1 MRERLLGRDV
11 EAQGLRGRGHLLP
24 GWLAAHTHGPHG
36 NRRPARP
43 GSTHLRTPRGHSRH
57 LLLREVWSDWFPQ
70 VRSHQAHPGMHLH
83 SLLLLLHLRHLLW
96 VVLLHRPLHGRL
108 LSPHWLTPGPH
119 WPLLNHVRW
128 GWAKL
133 GWWWWSASRGQLLLL
148 LLLLRWLVRLR
159 QLRLWHRSLLL
170 EQALQLSRW
179 WCAPSHLLLL
189 LLSRWNGC
197 WKPNR
202 AGHANCLPI
211 ARGTN
216 LHAGSLHLRSLQ
228 K

>member
-108 LSPHWLTPGPH
+108 LSPHGLTPGSH

-128 GWAKL
+128 GWAQL
-133 GWWWWSASRGQLLLL
+133 GWWWSASRGQLLLL
-148 LLLLRWLVRLR
+148 LLLRWL
-159 QLRLWHRSLLL
+159 
-170 EQALQLSRW
+170 
-179 WCAPSHLLLL
+179 
-189 LLSRWNGC
+189 
-197 WKPNR
+197 
-202 AGHANCLPI
+202 AGLV
-211 ARGTN
+211 TN
-216 LHAGSLHLRSLQ
+216 SILFC
-228 K
+228 